1 MGTIQAKN
9 ETKIYEPIYIDSG
22 KDISTVTENEAK
34 DFQESMYFRN
44 IEVLDDI
51 NYAYVSDI
59 PKIYY
64 AVHNCNFLWETSW
77 IKIFSHKECG

>member
-9 ETKIYEPIYIDSG
+9 ETNIYEPIYIDSG

-51 NYAYVSDI
+51 DYAYVLAI
-59 PKIYY
+59 PTISY
-64 AVHNCNFLWETSW
+64 AAS
-77 IKIFSHKECG
+77 